1 MHWHWKALGVLA
13 LVLVVMLP
21 GCAQPEASPVPEPD
35 LRVSAGDSTALA
47 HTPLPPT
54 ATAPVSGVPDLGV
67 PPEDATV
74 PVPSSLPPTATAPQ
88 PGVSPDDLTV
98 PISPTVPLTATVL
111 ASGNPCDLAPIVVP
125 TPAPDPGYTRLD
137 PSTGLHVTGKMQLV
151 DLDTYRLRVTG
162 KVERPLELT
171 YDQLRC
177 LPKVEASPDLEC
189 PGFFIDRGATWAGVP
204 IADVL
209 DLAGVQDGAQEIE
222 FVSADGYKT
231 SLELERA
238 LDRANFLAYEWEGE
252 PLPRLHGFPL
262 RVVLPGL
269 YGGRWAKWVVEIVVR

>member
-1 MHWHWKALGVLA
+1 MDRHWRALGVLA
-13 LVLVVMLP
+13 LLLVVVLA
-21 GCAQPEASPVPEPD
+21 GCAPLRASATPESDFQVSADDGTAPIPTTTPPTTAESAA
-35 LRVSAGDSTALA
+35 RVSPTAA
-47 HTPLPPT
+47 TATPPPALPP
-54 ATAPVSGVPDLGV
+54 ATT
-67 PPEDATV
+67 EATE
-74 PVPSSLPPTATAPQ
+74 
-88 PGVSPDDLTV
+88 
-98 PISPTVPLTATVL
+98 
-111 ASGNPCDLAPIVVP
+111 GNPCGVAPIVVP
-125 TPAPDPGYTRLD
+125 TPAPDPGYNRLD

-171 YDQLRC
+171 YDQIRC

-189 PGFFIDRGATWAGVP
+189 PGFFVDRGVTWVGVP

-209 DLAGVQDGAQEIE
+209 DLAGVQGGAREIE

-231 SLELERA
+231 SLELGKA

-262 RVVLPGL
+262 RAVLPGL
-269 YGGRWAKWVVEIVVR
+269 HGSRWAKWVVEIVVR